1 MPRTSACS
9 PWITSADV
17 QASPGVQAAIYQ
29 ATQSTR
35 NTTPTP
41 PVSALNQDVIDVIC
55 AECAAAATETL
66 YQKSGKQFTGLCG
79 PVTIRPVFR
88 PTNADTRGWVFAGG
102 GGWGYGWGAS
112 AMGNLGMPP
121 VLALYAE
128 ERGAVI
134 ELYDYPVNEILQ
146 VKIDGVVIPS
156 DEWEL
161 RDFRWLL
168 RMRPTSDFVPTQRWG
183 WPTSQIPD
191 LPDTQQGTFSITYT
205 YGQDPG
211 QMGRMAAVALAE
223 FFALPL
229 LGNPTAFPQRVTSIT
244 RQGVTTQIAS
254 SIDIIKTGSTGIP
267 LVDLWLNSVNPKQLT
282 RKPRVWSPDIG
293 RNPRQQYPSPIGES

>member
-1 MPRTSACS
+1 MSNRTSACS
-9 PWITSADV
+9 PWIDGSAV
-17 QASPGVQAAIYQ
+17 LNSPGVAAAVYQ
-29 ATQSTR
+29 ANNATR
-35 NTTPTP
+35 NTTPSP
-41 PVSALNQDVIDVIC
+41 PVSALDPDLVTVIC
-55 AECAAAATETL
+55 AETAAMATEIL

-88 PTNADTRGWVFAGG
+88 PVNADTRGWVFAGG

-134 ELYDYPVNEILQ
+134 PLYGYPVHEVLQ

-161 RDFRWLL
+161 RGSKELL
-168 RMRPTSDFVPTQRWG
+168 RIRPTSDFVPTERWG

-211 QMGRMAAVALAE
+211 QGGRMAATALAE
-223 FFALPL
+223 FLALPL
-229 LGNPTAFPQRVTSIT
+229 LGNPTQFPQRTTSIT

-267 LVDLWLNSVNPKQLT
+267 LVDLWLNSVNPKQLA
-282 RKPRVWSPDIG
+282 RSPRVWSPDIA
-293 RNPRQQYPSPIGES
+293 RSPRQQYPSPLS